1 MSSVFERDT
10 STIGTV
16 VGVAVMIVAIVGSTF
31 LGWEWGG
38 SGQPVAV
45 AIGLAAA
52 LAAGWVTLQKL
63 RG

>member
-1 MSSVFERDT
+1 MASVFERDT

-16 VGVAVMIVAIVGSTF
+16 VGITVMLIALFGSTF

-38 SGQPVAV
+38 SGQPVALV
-45 AIGLAAA
+45 IGGAAA
-52 LAAGWVTLQKL
+52 LAAGWVSYRKL